1 MAAGPSHPERG
12 MAGQEIFESVYRKR
26 QTVLHHMAYMRMA
39 KVLLTLEILEKAGVG
54 LDRKAI
60 FDYGF
65 GAGTF
70 FRYCPTSA
78 RIAGVELDPVHVG
91 DVQQKL
97 QQRGFS
103 SVRLQPIVIEQWEQ
117 HPLLQEQYDIFL
129 CSHVLEHLPDPAT
142 FLCRIRN
149 CIKSDGVFVGLVPLN
164 ERRLNLHHVQI
175 CDRAKIEGWLGQ
187 AGLKMRCYLESDPW
201 LFWLQ
206 PFLAHDTGLR
216 HILAQVFSLMLGVP
230 ATLLGHRVWQTLSP
244 RWARLTGSKPT
255 QAAFVAQ
262 PG

>member
-1 MAAGPSHPERG
+1 
-12 MAGQEIFESVYRKR
+12 MAGQEIFENVYRKR

-39 KVLLTLEILEKAGVG
+39 KVLLALEILQNARID

-70 FRYCPTSA
+70 FLHCPISA
-78 RIAGVELDPVHVG
+78 RIAGVEIDPVHVA
-91 DVQQKL
+91 DVQRKL
-97 QQRGFS
+97 QRRGFS
-103 SVRLQPIVIEQWEQ
+103 NVRLQTIVIEQWEQ
-117 HPLLQEQYDIFL
+117 HPLLREQYDIFL
-129 CSHVLEHLPDPAT
+129 CSHVLEHLPDPVK
-142 FLCRIRN
+142 FLCRIRS

-164 ERRLNLHHVQI
+164 ERRPNPHHVQT
-175 CDRAKIEGWLGQ
+175 CDRTKIQEWLGQ
-187 AGLKMRCYLESDPW
+187 AGLKTRCYMESDPW

-206 PFLAHDTGLR
+206 PFFANDTGLR
-216 HILAQVFSLMLGVP
+216 HRLAQVSSLILGVP
-230 ATLLGHRVWQTLSP
+230 ATLLGHRVWEALSP
-244 RWARLTGSKPT
+244 WCARLTGSKPT